1 MKIGVSLIVVFIVCF
16 LPMFYVI
23 TIDAPISGY
32 FRFTYYINNLANFF
46 IYLAVDQEFR
56 MQIGRLVVRPKKTVR
71 IISYKLRFTD
81 HANTT
86 AAQ

>member
-16 LPMFYVI
+16 LPMFYV

-56 MQIGRLVVRPKKTVR
+56 MQIGRLVVRPKKNCAHH
-71 IISYKLRFTD
+71 LLQ
-81 HANTT
+81 A
-86 AAQ
+86 